1 MNKLIV
7 LKTSLRR
14 KMSCRKCLSVFSL
27 FNWKIKCAE
36 CDDNYCS
43 KCLMKQDGF
52 LVCEVCSVLI
62 KRPVNRNCLMELK
75 SKDLQD
81 YLNRHNVSTHG
92 VVEKQEL
99 VEILCRSTV
108 PVRPKKS
115 NRKFPPIFGGSVPNL
130 AARSQTYLNNL
141 RSNAEA
147 ALNNHSRNAFRT
159 ANNASTQ
166 AQTNV
171 GINLGHQS
179 ATNSP
184 VHSPPP
190 TQESHRNQPRTPTS
204 TPTSPTQTAQARQTT
219 SPTSPQSPTSP
230 TASNTQQQQT
240 TVDIEPAPAPDVT
253 NDSVPVLQ
261 RRFAA
266 ISNYELEDLNGL
278 SGKELKQLLT
288 YNRVDFKGCVEKAE
302 LVERAER
309 LWSDTQKMRDAEA
322 TNYNGDC
329 CKICMDAPLD
339 CVLLECGHIATCI
352 NCGKQLA
359 ECPICR
365 QYVSRVVRTFKA

>member
-1 MNKLIV
+1 
-7 LKTSLRR
+7 
-14 KMSCRKCLSVFSL
+14 
-27 FNWKIKCAE
+27 
-36 CDDNYCS
+36 
-43 KCLMKQDGF
+43 
-52 LVCEVCSVLI
+52 
-62 KRPVNRNCLMELK
+62 MELK

-81 YLNRHNVSTHG
+81 YLSRHNISTYG

-108 PVRPKKS
+108 PVRPKKN

-147 ALNNHSRNAFRT
+147 ALNNHSRNVFRTSET
-159 ANNASTQ
+159 ANNQ
-166 AQTNV
+166 AGV
-171 GINLGHQS
+171 GINPGHQS
-179 ATNSP
+179 TTNSP
-184 VHSPPP
+184 LHSPPS
-190 TQESHRNQPRTPTS
+190 QQHRSPQQQHMPAS
-204 TPTSPTQTAQARQTT
+204 TPTSPIRSNTH
-219 SPTSPQSPTSP
+219 SPTDHQATTQDTPSPTGSTPLTPPQPDPSP
-230 TASNTQQQQT
+230 PTLNSPQQQQ
-240 TVDIEPAPAPDVT
+240 VPNSESNEPTEDAST
-253 NDSVPVLQ
+253 SR

-266 ISNYELEDLNGL
+266 ISNFELEELNRL

-288 YNRVDFKGCVEKAE
+288 FNRVDFKGCVEKKE

-309 LWSDTQKMRDAEA
+309 LWSDSQKLREEEA